1 MMVWSFK
8 LNKRVLA
15 FALILIAA
23 IVAVILI
30 ATGGRTE
37 APPQT
42 TSRDNAVASEV
53 DLVKFIQKFGWE
65 IEQTPAET
73 ISIYIPKNFDTVL
86 ERYNTIQKNQG
97 YDLTKYRGEKATR
110 YTYVITNYPGVTDK
124 VVINVIVHNG
134 EVIGGDICCKALG
147 GFMHGFSPERA
158 EASTLAEVSLPVDV
172 ESALTEPTAVVDE
185 VVGPSD

>member
-8 LNKRVLA
+8 LNKKILA

-23 IVAVILI
+23 VIVVILI
-30 ATGGRTE
+30 ATGGGGK
-37 APPQT
+37 
-42 TSRDNAVASEV
+42 TSEETSSRNNAVTGQA
-53 DLVKFIQKFGWE
+53 DLVKFIKQFGWE
-65 IEQTPAET
+65 IEETPEET
-73 ISIYIPKNFDTVL
+73 IAIYIPKNFDTVL

-110 YTYVITNYPGVTDK
+110 YTFVITNYPGVTDK
-124 VVINVIVHNG
+124 VVINVIVRNE
-134 EVIGGDICCKALG
+134 EVIGGDVCCKALG

-158 EASTLAEVSLPVDV
+158 EASTLAEVSLPAAA
-172 ESALTEPTAVVDE
+172 ESETAEPTVVPDE

>member
-8 LNKRVLA
+8 LNKKILA

-23 IVAVILI
+23 IIVVVLI

-37 APPQT
+37 APEQT
-42 TSRDNAVASEV
+42 SSRNNAVADEV
-53 DLVKFIQKFGWE
+53 DLVNFIKQFGWE
-65 IEQTPAET
+65 IEDAPAET
-73 ISIYIPKNFDTVL
+73 IAIYIPKNFDTVL

-134 EVIGGDICCKALG
+134 EVIGGDVCCKALG
-147 GFMHGFSPERA
+147 GFMHGFSPERT
-158 EASTLAEVSLPVDV
+158 EASTLAEVSLPTDI
-172 ESALTEPTAVVDE
+172 ESALTEPTVVPEE

>member
-8 LNKRVLA
+8 LNKKILA

-23 IVAVILI
+23 VIVVVLI
-30 ATGGRTE
+30 ATGGGGETSE
-37 APPQT
+37 QT
-42 TSRDNAVASEV
+42 SSRNNAVASQA
-53 DLVKFIQKFGWE
+53 DLVKFIKQFGWE
-65 IEQTPAET
+65 IEETPADT
-73 ISIYIPKNFDTVL
+73 IAIYIPKNFDTVL

-147 GFMHGFSPERA
+147 GFMHGFSPERT
-158 EASTLAEVSLPVDV
+158 EASTLAEVSMPVDI
-172 ESALTEPTAVVDE
+172 ESETTEPTVVPDE
-185 VVGPSD
+185 VIGPSD